1 MPTTDEQKYIANSC
15 EDYSKRFDWLRLSR
29 VMTSRFKYGPA
40 RQNFK
45 TKNVDA
51 LASMEKCIAKYKET
65 KNTEYLC
72 DAANYIM
79 FEFMFPQIDGA
90 FFKPTNSGE
99 SAGIVGMSVKEMEDF
114 KNESY

>member
-1 MPTTDEQKYIANSC
+1 MTDEQNYIANSS

-45 TKNVDA
+45 TGNVNA
-51 LASMEKCIAKYKET
+51 LASMQRCIDKYKE
-65 KNTEYLC
+65 TEYLC

-79 FEFMFPQIDGA
+79 FEFMWPQIDGA
-90 FFKPTNSGE
+90 YFKPTSSGE

>member
-1 MPTTDEQKYIANSC
+1 MTDEEKYLNNDC
-15 EDYSKRFDWLRLSR
+15 EDYSKKFDWLRLAR
-29 VMTSRFKYGPA
+29 VMTSRHKYGPA

-51 LASMEKCIAKYKET
+51 LGSMERCIAKYRET

-90 FFKPTNSGE
+90 YFKPTGSGE
-99 SAGIVGMSVKEMEDF
+99 SAGIVGMSVKEMEEF
-114 KNESY
+114 KENGDY